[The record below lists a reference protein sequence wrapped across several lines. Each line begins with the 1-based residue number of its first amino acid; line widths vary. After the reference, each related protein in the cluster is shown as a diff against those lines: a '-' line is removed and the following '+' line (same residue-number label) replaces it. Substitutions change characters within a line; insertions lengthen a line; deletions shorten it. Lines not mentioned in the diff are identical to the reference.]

1 VKGRIHIIR
10 ESYKNIFQST
20 KNKLA
25 PLYTSHSSPD
35 CVSPIYQT
43 KSPTYSTHVSPGVP
57 YENAS
62 KARQGST

>member
-1 VKGRIHIIR
+1 VKV
-10 ESYKNIFQST
+10 KKIFFRARKTS
-20 KNKLA
+20 
-25 PLYTSHSSPD
+25 LYTSHSSPD

-62 KARQGST
+62 KAWQGST